1 GPFPAAH
8 PYESV
13 YRTPDNRLMGEVTTH
28 VRRAYAEAGLAIAD
42 GYHEMPDHV
51 SVELEFMAWLANE
64 EAVASEDSDVDVIS
78 FFVERQAAFLQA
90 HLSRWIPE
98 FCHRVVIANKSKFYS
113 RAAAVLA
120 AFVVLDLEKTQVRWQ
135 ALRDKDEIRTPIT
148 VDRPVGVWWV
158 GFREERPSFC
168 TLCGICTE
176 VCRPAAL
183 SLDKSQWDVELKFDA
198 ARCDGCGYCVDY
210 CPERILKVESA
221 TRRRNTDAEPRQLA
235 HSAIHPCRKCG
246 KPVVPEALLAK
257 VVQRFRRRQ
266 GSPADEASMYLCA
279 ACKPGTA
286 LEQRSSIGL
295 P

>member
-1 GPFPAAH
+1 
-8 PYESV
+8 
-13 YRTPDNRLMGEVTTH
+13 MGEITTH
-28 VRRAYAEAGLAIAD
+28 VRRAYAEAGLAISD
-42 GYHEMPDHV
+42 GSRELPDHV

-90 HLSRWIPE
+90 HLSRWIPD
-98 FCHRVVIANKSKFYS
+98 FCHRVVIADESKFYS

-135 ALRDKDEIRTPIT
+135 GLRGKDGIRPP
-148 VDRPVGVWWV
+148 VPLDRPVGIWSV
-158 GFREERPSFC
+158 GIREERPSYC
-168 TLCGICTE
+168 TLCGICAE

-183 SLDKSQWDVELKFDA
+183 SLDKSRWEVELKYDA
-198 ARCDGCGYCVDY
+198 ARCDGCGYCVEY

-221 TRRRNTDAEPRQLA
+221 TPRRNVDAEPRRLA

-246 KPVVPEALLAK
+246 KPVVPEAMLDK

-266 GSPADEASMYLCA
+266 GTETDEASMYLCA
-279 ACKPGTA
+279 ACKPGTVFKHH
-286 LEQRSSIGL
+286 SSSESS
-295 P
+295 